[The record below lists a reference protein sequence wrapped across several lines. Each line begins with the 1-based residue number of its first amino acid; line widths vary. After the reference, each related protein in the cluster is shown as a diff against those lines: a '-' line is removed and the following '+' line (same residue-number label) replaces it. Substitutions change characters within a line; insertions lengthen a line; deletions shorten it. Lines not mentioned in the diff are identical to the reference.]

1 MSVYLRIMKNEVATP
16 SVGVKRFF
24 RKIIINFSTSVWIP
38 STKRWYFLRM
48 AGVQIEGPCFLGPH
62 VSIDTL
68 RPDLIKIGA
77 GSVITQGTVILTHF
91 IKDDC
96 MYYGKVNIGRRVF
109 VGINTII
116 ANSVTIG
123 DGALIGAGSI
133 VTKDIPS
140 AEVWAGNPARYIK
153 KRMIDL

>member
-1 MSVYLRIMKNEVATP
+1 M
-16 SVGVKRFF
+16 
-24 RKIIINFSTSVWIP
+24 
-38 STKRWYFLRM
+38 
-48 AGVQIEGPCFLGPH
+48 
-62 VSIDTL
+62 
-68 RPDLIKIGA
+68 
-77 GSVITQGTVILTHF
+77 
-91 IKDDC
+91 
-96 MYYGKVNIGRRVF
+96 
-109 VGINTII
+109 GINTII